1 MSNLSDNKFKDQKVT
16 ADGSNR
22 AFIEARNIKTLW
34 FNTGTLCNI
43 ECKNCYIES
52 SPKNDSLAYLTFDEV
67 KSFID
72 EAIDKNLGTNEIG
85 FTGGEPFMNKDIMK
99 MIDYSLRKHLKVLV
113 LSNAMKPMLNRTK
126 ELIKLNHSNLTIRV
140 SIDHYEKEKHEEI
153 RGKNTYDVM
162 LQGLK
167 WLNENNFITLT
178 YGLKRTGLETSN
190 FLDHLKFPSIFILK
204 QLVILL
210 PFFGLVY
217 LLINKFKLKLNLKDK
232 KLLFLVFINLLPILL
247 MLLTS
252 MITGSRIR
260 TMWMTPFYLFFGVF
274 AVYLFKNQI
283 NLKKLNSFL
292 YGFVFLVLLSPI
304 LYSYISVKQTN
315 KRTDYFGKEIAD
327 LVERRWNK
335 NFSNEIMYVVGDEW
349 FAGNL
354 SYHLPSRPKWF
365 LELKDKVN
373 SLDPNGGI
381 IYVGNPEVLKKICP
395 GDFGQMDKHGYC
407 MIGSR

>member
-1 MSNLSDNKFKDQKVT
+1 MSNLSDNKFKNQKVT

-52 SPKNDSLAYLTFDEV
+52 SPKNDSLAYLTFEEV

-99 MIDYSLRKHLKVLV
+99 MIDYSLRKRLKVLV

-167 WLNENNFITLT
+167 WLNENNFNYTLATRLLWNEKEEDLRKNFGTFIKNNNLRLDTNSPKELVTFAEMDEKIDTPEITTSCWDILNKDPNDIMCSWSRMVVRKKNSKNPSVIACTLLPYADEFDLGETLT
-178 YGLKRTGLETSN
+178 
-190 FLDHLKFPSIFILK
+190 
-204 QLVILL
+204 
-210 PFFGLVY
+210 
-217 LLINKFKLKLNLKDK
+217 
-232 KLLFLVFINLLPILL
+232 
-247 MLLTS
+247 
-252 MITGSRIR
+252 
-260 TMWMTPFYLFFGVF
+260 
-274 AVYLFKNQI
+274 
-283 NLKKLNSFL
+283 
-292 YGFVFLVLLSPI
+292 
-304 LYSYISVKQTN
+304 
-315 KRTDYFGKEIAD
+315 
-327 LVERRWNK
+327 
-335 NFSNEIMYVVGDEW
+335 
-349 FAGNL
+349 
-354 SYHLPSRPKWF
+354 
-365 LELKDKVN
+365 N
-373 SLDPNGGI
+373 SLQKIYLNHKHCSKFCVLGGSS
-381 IYVGNPEVLKKICP
+381 C
-395 GDFGQMDKHGYC
+395 
-407 MIGSR
+407 S

>member
-1 MSNLSDNKFKDQKVT
+1 MNNLLDNKFKNQKVT

-52 SPKNDSLAYLTFDEV
+52 SPKNDSLAYLTFEEV

-153 RGKNTYDVM
+153 RGKNTFDVM

-167 WLNENNFITLT
+167 WLNENNFNYTLAT
-178 YGLKRTGLETSN
+178 RLLWNEKEEDLRKN
-190 FLDHLKFPSIFILK
+190 FGTFIKNNNLILDTNSPK
-204 QLVILL
+204 QLVTFAEMDEKIDTPEITTSCWDILNKDPNDVMCSWSRMVVRKKNSKNLSVIACTLL
-210 PFFGLVY
+210 PYADEFDLGET
-217 LLINKFKLKLNLKDK
+217 
-232 KLLFLVFINLLPILL
+232 
-247 MLLTS
+247 LT
-252 MITGSRIR
+252 
-260 TMWMTPFYLFFGVF
+260 
-274 AVYLFKNQI
+274 
-283 NLKKLNSFL
+283 
-292 YGFVFLVLLSPI
+292 
-304 LYSYISVKQTN
+304 
-315 KRTDYFGKEIAD
+315 
-327 LVERRWNK
+327 
-335 NFSNEIMYVVGDEW
+335 
-349 FAGNL
+349 
-354 SYHLPSRPKWF
+354 
-365 LELKDKVN
+365 N
-373 SLDPNGGI
+373 SLQKIYLNHKHCSKFCVLGGSS
-381 IYVGNPEVLKKICP
+381 C
-395 GDFGQMDKHGYC
+395 
-407 MIGSR
+407 S

>member
-1 MSNLSDNKFKDQKVT
+1 MSNLLDNKFKDQKVT

-52 SPKNDSLAYLTFDEV
+52 SPKNDSLAYLTFEEV

-99 MIDYSLRKHLKVLV
+99 MIDYSLRKDLKVLV

-167 WLNENNFITLT
+167 WLNENNFNYTLATRLLWNEKEEDLRKNFGTFIKNNDLRLDTNSPKELVTFAEMDEKIDTPEITTSCWDILNKDPNDVMCSWSRMVVRKKNSKNPSVIACTLLPYADEFDLGETLT
-178 YGLKRTGLETSN
+178 
-190 FLDHLKFPSIFILK
+190 
-204 QLVILL
+204 
-210 PFFGLVY
+210 
-217 LLINKFKLKLNLKDK
+217 
-232 KLLFLVFINLLPILL
+232 
-247 MLLTS
+247 
-252 MITGSRIR
+252 
-260 TMWMTPFYLFFGVF
+260 
-274 AVYLFKNQI
+274 
-283 NLKKLNSFL
+283 
-292 YGFVFLVLLSPI
+292 
-304 LYSYISVKQTN
+304 
-315 KRTDYFGKEIAD
+315 
-327 LVERRWNK
+327 
-335 NFSNEIMYVVGDEW
+335 
-349 FAGNL
+349 
-354 SYHLPSRPKWF
+354 
-365 LELKDKVN
+365 N
-373 SLDPNGGI
+373 SLQKIYLNHKHCSKFCVLGGSS
-381 IYVGNPEVLKKICP
+381 C
-395 GDFGQMDKHGYC
+395 
-407 MIGSR
+407 S

>member
-1 MSNLSDNKFKDQKVT
+1 VSNLLDNKFKDQKVT

-52 SPKNDSLAYLTFDEV
+52 SPKNDSLAYLTFEEV

-99 MIDYSLRKHLKVLV
+99 MIDYSLNKNFKVLV

-167 WLNENNFITLT
+167 WLNENNFNYTLATRLLWSEKEEDLRRNFGTFIKNNNLRLDTYSPKELVTFAEMDEKIDTPEITTSCWDILNKDSNDVMCSWSRMVVRKKNSKNPSVIACTLLPYANEFDLGETLT
-178 YGLKRTGLETSN
+178 
-190 FLDHLKFPSIFILK
+190 
-204 QLVILL
+204 
-210 PFFGLVY
+210 
-217 LLINKFKLKLNLKDK
+217 
-232 KLLFLVFINLLPILL
+232 
-247 MLLTS
+247 
-252 MITGSRIR
+252 
-260 TMWMTPFYLFFGVF
+260 
-274 AVYLFKNQI
+274 
-283 NLKKLNSFL
+283 
-292 YGFVFLVLLSPI
+292 
-304 LYSYISVKQTN
+304 
-315 KRTDYFGKEIAD
+315 
-327 LVERRWNK
+327 
-335 NFSNEIMYVVGDEW
+335 
-349 FAGNL
+349 
-354 SYHLPSRPKWF
+354 
-365 LELKDKVN
+365 N
-373 SLDPNGGI
+373 SLQKIYLNHKHCSKFCVLGGSS
-381 IYVGNPEVLKKICP
+381 C
-395 GDFGQMDKHGYC
+395 
-407 MIGSR
+407 S

>member
-1 MSNLSDNKFKDQKVT
+1 VSNLSDNKFKNQKVT

-22 AFIEARNIKTLW
+22 AFIEAKNIKTLW

-99 MIDYSLRKHLKVLV
+99 MIDYSLRKGLKVLV

-167 WLNENNFITLT
+167 WLNENNFNYTLATRLLWNEKEEDLRKNFGTFIKNNNLRLDTNSPKELVTFAEMDEKIDTPEITTSCWDILNKDPNDVMCSWSRMVVRKKNSKNPSVIACTLLPYADEFDLGETLT
-178 YGLKRTGLETSN
+178 
-190 FLDHLKFPSIFILK
+190 
-204 QLVILL
+204 
-210 PFFGLVY
+210 
-217 LLINKFKLKLNLKDK
+217 
-232 KLLFLVFINLLPILL
+232 
-247 MLLTS
+247 
-252 MITGSRIR
+252 
-260 TMWMTPFYLFFGVF
+260 
-274 AVYLFKNQI
+274 
-283 NLKKLNSFL
+283 
-292 YGFVFLVLLSPI
+292 
-304 LYSYISVKQTN
+304 
-315 KRTDYFGKEIAD
+315 
-327 LVERRWNK
+327 
-335 NFSNEIMYVVGDEW
+335 
-349 FAGNL
+349 
-354 SYHLPSRPKWF
+354 
-365 LELKDKVN
+365 N
-373 SLDPNGGI
+373 SLQKIYLNHKHCSKFCVLGGSS
-381 IYVGNPEVLKKICP
+381 C
-395 GDFGQMDKHGYC
+395 
-407 MIGSR
+407 S